1 MLGSVCPTSIAEH
14 SRLMIQARC
23 QVLII
28 LLALFST
35 GCTSLGYYLQA
46 LGGQMEILSK
56 RQPIAELLDDPAT
69 RPELKEKLAMVL
81 QLRDYASRALLLP
94 DNKSYRSYA
103 DIDRPYV
110 VWNVFAAPEFSLT
123 PKEWCFFFI
132 GCVSYRGYFSH
143 DAARAFAAELS
154 KQGYDVYIGNVAAY
168 STLGWFH
175 DPMLSTVLRRSR
187 AEIAGIMFHELAHQ
201 KLYVQDDSA
210 FNESFAT
217 VVELEGVRRWM
228 QAQGVTQEYAH
239 YVQSRKRRSDFVS
252 LILVYRE
259 RLMKLYASEADTGD
273 MRDAKGKT
281 FADLKHDYLKL
292 KANWNGYDGYDD
304 WFAQNLNNAHLAS
317 IGTYHKYVAAFQ
329 VLLEQHRGD
338 LAAFYRAAKELS
350 ELPSAERAAK
360 LAALAFASHPD

>member
-1 MLGSVCPTSIAEH
+1 MLGSLYPTLITERSQ
-14 SRLMIQARC
+14 LMIQVRYL
-23 QVLII
+23 VLII

-56 RQPIAELLDDPAT
+56 RQPIVELLDNPAT

-103 DIDRPYV
+103 ELERPYV
-110 VWNVFAAPEFSLT
+110 VWNVFATPEFSLT
-123 PKEWCFFFI
+123 PKKWCFFFI
-132 GCVSYRGYFSH
+132 GCVSYRGYFSYET
-143 DAARAFAAELS
+143 AKAFAAKLS
-154 KQGYDVYIGNVAAY
+154 QQGYDVYIGNVAAY

-175 DPMLSTVLRRSR
+175 DPMLSTVLRRPQ

-228 QAQGVTQEYAH
+228 QAQGATQEYAR
-239 YVQSRKRRSDFVS
+239 YVQSRKRRADFVA

-259 RLMKLYASEADTGD
+259 RLLKLYASEASTDD
-273 MRDAKGKT
+273 KRAAKSKT
-281 FADLKHDYLKL
+281 FADLKHDYQKL
-292 KANWNGYDGYDD
+292 KASWSGYDGYDD

-317 IGTYHKYVAAFQ
+317 VGTYHQHVAAFQ
-329 VLLEQHRGD
+329 ALLKQHQGD
-338 LAAFYRAAKELS
+338 LAPFYRAAEELS
-350 ELPSAERAAK
+350 GLPSAERTAK
-360 LAALAFASHPD
+360 LAALASAAYPD